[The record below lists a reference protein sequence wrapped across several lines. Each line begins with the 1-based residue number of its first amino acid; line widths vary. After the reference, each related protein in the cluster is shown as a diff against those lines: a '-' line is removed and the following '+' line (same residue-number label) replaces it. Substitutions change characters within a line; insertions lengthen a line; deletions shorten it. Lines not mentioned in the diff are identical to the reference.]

1 MDEENEYIRYYAEDR
16 VFEERTVELA
26 DNYAIVFINESA
38 CYKEI
43 TKYFNENK
51 PEYITSEMPHYC
63 FPIRNEYF
71 AALARVKGDDKRHFA
86 ALCRMVLWNHY
97 AEEFNLRR
105 VVIKSSNC
113 HKKESEGF
121 SNDLLDEAIK
131 NLNNAKAH
139 FNNVEIK
146 MNTLTKF
153 EKVPVATVK
162 LIHGRPIEDYTEA
175 ELIGLIRKANE
186 QKKDIADLVSTS
198 KRMAARD
205 KELTEAITVYTEA
218 LDNLPTS

>member
-1 MDEENEYIRYYAEDR
+1 MDEDNEYIRYYAEDR
-16 VFEERTVELA
+16 VFEECTVVIAENYTLA
-26 DNYAIVFINESA
+26 FINDSS
-38 CYKEI
+38 CYKQI
-43 TKYFNENK
+43 SDYFNENK
-51 PEYITSEMPHYC
+51 PEYITSEMPHYY
-63 FPIRNEYF
+63 FPVKVEYF
-71 AALARVKGDDKRHFA
+71 NALNKIKGDDKRHFA
-86 ALCRMVLWNHY
+86 ALCRMILWNHY
-97 AEEFNLRR
+97 AEEFNLKR

-121 SNDLLDEAIK
+121 SNELLDEAIK
-131 NLNNAKAH
+131 NLNNAKEH

-162 LIHGRPIEDYTEA
+162 LIHGRPVEDYTEA